1 MFAYEPNIKRKRH
14 VGCSW
19 MRALVMK
26 MESHRICIS
35 WRKLCLQMA
44 GAHINSAGLT
54 QNGIALTV
62 QKNKSHSC
70 ISVCWR
76 PWGHLCQGLAG
87 TVTRR
92 ARRDIRFSKKKTPVT
107 RTHVYMNFPR
117 FNLHLVIHDLVHM
130 HFFATLMIRNR
141 WGRSHAE
148 SKFRSCLQ
156 FCRDFSRNWA
166 FPGSITRKWEITR
179 STNFLYEMNFEFISS

>member
-1 MFAYEPNIKRKRH
+1 MIRFLSMISALATPQVRRSYVSKSTISWNANSRIWLRFAVSSCLRMSLKKRH

-76 PWGHLCQGLAG
+76 PWGHLCQGLVSA
-87 TVTRR
+87 VTRR
-92 ARRDIRFSKKKTPVT
+92 AHRDIRYSKEKK
-107 RTHVYMNFPR
+107 RTNDLHACLHEFP
-117 FNLHLVIHDLVHM
+117 
-130 HFFATLMIRNR
+130 
-141 WGRSHAE
+141 
-148 SKFRSCLQ
+148 
-156 FCRDFSRNWA
+156 
-166 FPGSITRKWEITR
+166 
-179 STNFLYEMNFEFISS
+179 

>member
-1 MFAYEPNIKRKRH
+1 MGSLHDLIFEHDFSAGNTTGSKVICLYVYDILTCELSHLFTLRCSVMFAYEPNIKRKRH

-44 GAHINSAGLT
+44 GAHINSTGLT

-76 PWGHLCQGLAG
+76 PWGHLCQGLVS

-92 ARRDIRFSKKKTPVT
+92 AHRGIRYSKKKK
-107 RTHVYMNFPR
+107 RTS
-117 FNLHLVIHDLVHM
+117 DLQAC
-130 HFFATLMIRNR
+130 FYDLPLI
-141 WGRSHAE
+141 
-148 SKFRSCLQ
+148 
-156 FCRDFSRNWA
+156 
-166 FPGSITRKWEITR
+166 
-179 STNFLYEMNFEFISS
+179 